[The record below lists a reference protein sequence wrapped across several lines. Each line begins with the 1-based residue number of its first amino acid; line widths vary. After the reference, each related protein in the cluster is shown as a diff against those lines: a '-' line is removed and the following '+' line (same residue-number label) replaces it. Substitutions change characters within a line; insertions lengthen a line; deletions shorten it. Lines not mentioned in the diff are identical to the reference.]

1 LVAIGGYR
9 DAPWDRMLEDVE
21 IFGGDGVATWNDPA
35 EDLALGRA
43 YRHERG
49 SAVEPALVRDRQCT
63 VVLDGRLSQARA
75 DSSGELGDSHAIIE
89 SYLRWGD
96 ECSAHLEGEFAF
108 ALWDERRRRLVCG
121 CDVLGRRTLAF
132 HHDGALFLAC
142 TRAVALLRHPRVP
155 RELDATYLTHS
166 LCELASH
173 TPGTTAFQSIRRLRP
188 GFCLT
193 VQGRDLDERRVD
205 ELRLAPA
212 PRHGRAKD
220 AYDAFWSLLDESTR
234 TRLRG
239 VSSPCVLLSGG
250 LDSACVTSSMCR
262 HVREPH
268 AFSIVR
274 DSRAFLDERNAVE
287 AVLRR
292 YPSVRWHPV
301 EATSDLALVES
312 DSEGPVCDDPVVGAA
327 ALLPSRLRAWRM
339 MASEGFQLALDGEGG
354 DEIFDLSTHPFD
366 VVRTGGWSAAAGYL
380 LRHPARRSMMWRE
393 LVVPRL
399 PESVRRQWLARE
411 QSRTQ
416 AIPPWMTAAFSQ
428 REATRRALAQQD
440 AWLTRSSLE
449 TTLPAMLENVIPL
462 ATRQAERLRASRLRV
477 DLASPFWTRTIVE
490 FAGRVPAAL
499 RLHAA
504 HRKVFLRRASEGR
517 IPDEVRWR
525 PKREGLYAALL
536 QEALAGDRA
545 QSSLR
550 SAMNLAGMCEW
561 IDFGAVQGLL
571 ARERDL
577 QAGPLAAELRQRQL
591 HALVAFVGWRAHVE
605 SVYGP
610 LPPSA

>member
-1 LVAIGGYR
+1 
-9 DAPWDRMLEDVE
+9 MLEDVE
-21 IFGGDGVATWNDPA
+21 IFGGDGVATWNDPT

-49 SAVEPALVRDRQCT
+49 SAIETALVRDRQCT
-63 VVLDGRLSQARA
+63 VVLDGRLSLPRDARGA
-75 DSSGELGDSHAIIE
+75 SGASGDSSGVLGDSHAIID

-108 ALWDERRRRLVCG
+108 ALWDERQRRLVCG

-132 HHDGALFLAC
+132 HHDGSLFLAC

-166 LCELASH
+166 LCELGSH
-173 TPGTTAFQSIRRLRP
+173 PPGTTAFRSIRRLRP

-193 VQGRDLDERRVD
+193 VRGRDLDERRVD
-205 ELRLAPA
+205 QLHLAPA
-212 PRHGRAKD
+212 PGRSRAKD
-220 AYDAFWSLLDESTR
+220 AYDAFWSLLDDSTR
-234 TRLRG
+234 THLRG

-287 AVLRR
+287 AVVRK

-301 EATSDLALVES
+301 EATSDLAFVRS
-312 DSEGPVCDDPVVGAA
+312 DDDEPVCDDPVVAA
-327 ALLPSRLRAWRM
+327 PAILPSRLRAWRM

-354 DEIFDLSTHPFD
+354 DEIFDVSTRALDLF
-366 VVRTGGWSAAAGYL
+366 RTGEWSSAAGYL

-399 PESVRRQWLARE
+399 PAAARRRWLARE
-411 QSRTQ
+411 QSLTE
-416 AIPPWMTAAFSQ
+416 AVPPWMTAAFRQ
-428 REATRRALAQQD
+428 RVATREALAQQD
-440 AWLTRSSLE
+440 AWLARSSLE
-449 TTLPAMLENVIPL
+449 TTLPAMLENVVPV
-462 ATRQAERLRASRLRV
+462 ATRQTERLHASRLRV
-477 DLASPFWTRTIVE
+477 DLGSPFWTRPIVE
-490 FAGRVPAAL
+490 FASRVPAAL

-504 HRKVFLRRASEGR
+504 HRKVFLRRAGEGR

-536 QEALAGDRA
+536 REALAGDRA
-545 QSSLR
+545 QSLLR
-550 SAMNLAGMCEW
+550 SAMNVAGMREW
-561 IDFGAVQGLL
+561 IDFGEVQGLI
-571 ARERDL
+571 ARERDM
-577 QAGPLAAELRQRQL
+577 QAGPPATEEGQRQL
-591 HALVAFVGWRAHVE
+591 QAMLAFVAWRAHVE